1 MKKTNNS
8 YVYFVKNSLIGV
20 FFERGILKRAE
31 FLKKHGIL
39 GQKSTFFEKS

>member
-8 YVYFVKNSLIGV
+8 YVYFVKTGG